1 MTQRSDYERF
11 ESSSPDNRRL
21 LREEEL
27 IVGVAE
33 AIWREMEKQ
42 DVSRAALAKL
52 LGKTPG
58 YVTQILSG
66 ERNLTLR
73 TLADVADALDSGV
86 RIKLCRNVQT
96 ASERSVISVSLQ
108 SSWQAGKVLEYS
120 RGHDAQMRIPLTG
133 GTGRLVEVNEDM
145 AA

>member
-1 MTQRSDYERF
+1 MTQRSDYEKF

-52 LGKTPG
+52 MDATPG
-58 YVTQILSG
+58 YITQILSG
-66 ERNLTLR
+66 QRNLTLR
-73 TLADVADALDSGV
+73 TLADIADALDSGV
-86 RIKLCRNVQT
+86 RVKLCRNAQT
-96 ASERSVISVSLQ
+96 LSESSVFSVSVPRT
-108 SSWQAGKVLEYS
+108 WQIGKVLEFS
-120 RGHDAQMRIPLTG
+120 RANDTQMQIPTTRKTG
-133 GTGRLVEVNEDM
+133 DLDEKGL